1 VYYGGSVGSVVIS
14 VRIPKELKEAI
25 DRYGINVSEVVRSLL
40 EKYVAELED
49 REVLSRLSRLRK
61 RLSGRL
67 DPVVIAR
74 LVREDRER

>member
-1 VYYGGSVGSVVIS
+1 MGSVVIS

>member
-1 VYYGGSVGSVVIS
+1 VGSVVIS

>member
-1 VYYGGSVGSVVIS
+1 MGSVVIS

-25 DRYGINVSEVVRSLL
+25 DRYGINISEVVRSLL

>member
-25 DRYGINVSEVVRSLL
+25 DRYGINISEVVRSLL